1 MSTEARFDRIYFE
14 DFENGADG
22 WTNNYTLKT
31 ESLGAVLGS
40 FAGDVDTEK
49 TFDISTGPD
58 EIRIHFDF
66 IEMDSWDG
74 EEFVV
79 WINGIEVSLGTFH
92 YNDDELSHGSNEHGM
107 YWVVTSEARAQHGEG
122 GWSDQKHFVTIDI
135 PQAFLQEHLHE
146 DRLTVKFDSRTNSR
160 FYDESYAIDN
170 FEIRAKHDFKKVS
183 TEEDFE
189 YNRGIADGWSL
200 GDGSEAFL
208 DNELDI
214 SSGGVLGRF
223 TAEQDVEK
231 VFRVSN
237 TTEIALVSFTFIE
250 MDSWDDEE
258 FVVWIN
264 GTEVSLGTFKGAGRG
279 TDRDE
284 GTRTG
289 AIDGISWSFVSG
301 QLRDYGGGSWADQ
314 RHNVTMTIPKQHLIG
329 DSFKIKFDSR
339 ADPYET
345 VDKESFAID
354 DFKIETL
361 QSKHIV
367 VAAENFDTGAYGWSH
382 QQRGHDQGYHD
393 GAFLGRF
400 GKDDDVEKTFELP
413 AGLESLRVEFDF
425 LEFDSWDNE
434 NFKVWIDDVT
444 EVNLGSFKGSGRGDA
459 RDDGSRTSSDDSNI
473 KWSFT
478 SGPVVQ
484 YGGGGW
490 GDQKHFVTIDIPA
503 AELNGD
509 SVKIKFDADTSS
521 GIYDE
526 SYGIDNFRMKA
537 RVDVEPIDYDGLTKV
552 FYEGFSFYD
561 ESLLAPVYYET
572 GASRTKI
579 LGRFSGGQDVT
590 VGATFSKYDLKHGGE
605 ITFDFYELDSW
616 DNEEFNVTVNGHRL
630 SLGTFAHDRD
640 EGTQSGHS
648 DGLSWSYETTI
659 LARDNYGSWADALHD
674 VTIRFDQNVLF
685 GHSLNIGFDAKL
697 DSSVDDESY
706 GINHLKLSGIT
717 DFITG
722 ETNNP
727 DFASGHIN
735 RGNALYLG
743 EKLVRGEALVSDD
756 YSTALYLNH
765 DGEVEILNDANGD
778 GNYETITSLFDDG
791 GFFEIGLTNGGAIY
805 AENTDGR
812 SLIGDSNVGE
822 DLDGHRLLLDRR
834 EHFDAVV
841 TMGKDGS
848 LITSIDTNG
857 EVTEHNGL
865 QTAVHLVLDRFET
878 SNSEW
883 ASTTSLYDKDW
894 LAGFRNVH
902 DVSYDQENKTIHSPD
917 DLTRLVRL
925 DRAVVNKPV
934 AFHFQLEEGEDY
946 ENIII
951 SLGDLSNKWDIR
963 DPDHMLSVVVGTLEE
978 KTIIGTNYEATVKQ
992 DYYDPDLFDVYILF
1006 DEFNDLPSSG
1016 GWSYVTQSNGVYTSD
1031 PFMKI
1036 HLDMG
1041 ANDSVDPAKLAGFS
1055 ITQKQEKE
1063 LNPDDVIVGYSN
1075 SFIRLSQAVLV
1086 PDANKLSLAN
1096 DVSIARNELS
1106 NALEETSSYQESYNF
1121 EDIDLNVHT
1130 PTTIT
1135 NYYNHVNNA
1144 MLGLIG
1150 QHNGVGNSHASLA
1163 DYNELIWLQLGHM
1176 DNTNFEA
1183 IGDAVKY
1190 VGFGMALLYTA
1201 SNLAFALSPL
1211 WAAELA
1217 AEAAS
1222 VSGAESLIVEAGSE
1236 VSSLSSLS
1244 EEGSFYSSES
1254 HVGSIIESAESD
1266 ASLTS
1271 YPRPS
1276 AANDVNFNMAD
1287 LTADYYDTAGSQ
1299 SFWEGH
1305 GLDKWS
1311 TINTGVNSLATT
1323 SIAAGTYLSANT
1335 FDPAAQGVASGLNMK
1350 NVDSVFQAAV
1360 NAFAVSA
1367 DASGD
1372 DTYLQYARNL
1382 ESTYDNF
1389 VAAAQQHAGNVAALD
1404 YLYTYIAPKKYN
1416 DNRLFVSAKEEEGF
1430 WKALGLKVEHKH
1442 ESVYIT
1448 GNRGFDVEDH
1458 VSVQSYT
1465 DTFTVSDDTLDLQG
1479 ASSFTYRSTYRKGSI
1494 FEEHYNQGHVSDF
1507 HVTLDAI

>member
-1 MSTEARFDRIYFE
+1 LGRFSGAQDVEKVFKVSDTTEIAIV
-14 DFENGADG
+14 N
-22 WTNNYTLKT
+22 
-31 ESLGAVLGS
+31 
-40 FAGDVDTEK
+40 
-49 TFDISTGPD
+49 
-58 EIRIHFDF
+58 FDF
-66 IEMDSWDG
+66 IEFDSWD
-74 EEFVV
+74 EERFKV
-79 WINGIEVSLGTFH
+79 WINGIEVNLGKFQGDE
-92 YNDDELSHGSNEHGM
+92 NDEK
-107 YWVVTSEARAQHGEG
+107 YR
-122 GWSDQKHFVTIDI
+122 
-135 PQAFLQEHLHE
+135 
-146 DRLTVKFDSRTNSR
+146 
-160 FYDESYAIDN
+160 
-170 FEIRAKHDFKKVS
+170 
-183 TEEDFE
+183 
-189 YNRGIADGWSL
+189 
-200 GDGSEAFL
+200 
-208 DNELDI
+208 
-214 SSGGVLGRF
+214 SGA
-223 TAEQDVEK
+223 T
-231 VFRVSN
+231 
-237 TTEIALVSFTFIE
+237 
-250 MDSWDDEE
+250 
-258 FVVWIN
+258 
-264 GTEVSLGTFKGAGRG
+264 
-279 TDRDE
+279 
-284 GTRTG
+284 
-289 AIDGISWSFVSG
+289 DGISWQFSSEKPSDIV
-301 QLRDYGGGSWADQ
+301 GSNDRWEDQ
-314 RHNVTMTIPKQHLIG
+314 VHKVTMYIPKQHLIG
-329 DSFKIKFDSR
+329 DSFKIKFD
-339 ADPYET
+339 ADT
-345 VDKESFAID
+345 MSDVQDESYGIYN
-354 DFKIETL
+354 FKIETL

-367 VAAENFDTGAYGWSH
+367 VAAENFDVGAYGWSNL
-382 QQRGHDQGYHD
+382 QRGHDQGYHD

-521 GIYDE
+521 GIHDE

-537 RVDVEPIDYDGLTKV
+537 RVDVEPIDYDGLATV
-552 FYEGFSFYD
+552 FFENFSFYD

-572 GASRTKI
+572 GTSTTNI

-590 VGATFSKYDLKHGGE
+590 VGATFSNYDLKHGGE

-648 DGLSWSYETTI
+648 DGLSWSYETRI
-659 LARDNYGSWADALHD
+659 LARDNYGSWADAVHD
-674 VTIRFDQNVLF
+674 VTIKFDQNVLF
-685 GHSLNIGFDAKL
+685 GHSMNVGFDAKL
-697 DSSVDDESY
+697 DTSVDDESY
-706 GINHLKLSGIT
+706 GINNLKLSGIT
-717 DFITG
+717 GFITG

-756 YSTALYLNH
+756 YSTALFLNH

-778 GNYETITSLFDDG
+778 GNYETITSLFGDG

-822 DLDGHRLLLDRR
+822 DLDGHRLLLDRP
-834 EHFDAVV
+834 ENTDAVV

-857 EVTEHNGL
+857 EVTGHNGL

-878 SNSEW
+878 STSEW
-883 ASTTSLYDKDW
+883 ANTTSLYDKDW

-902 DVSYDQENKTIHSPD
+902 DVSYDQENKTIQSPD

-978 KTIIGTNYEATVKQ
+978 KTITGTNYEATVEQ

-1006 DEFNDLPSSG
+1006 DDVNDLPSSG

-1041 ANDSVDPAKLAGFS
+1041 ANGSVDPAKLAGFS

-1063 LNPDDVIVGYSN
+1063 PNPDNDIVGYSN
-1075 SFIRLSQAVLV
+1075 SFIGLSEPHLF
-1086 PDANKLSLAN
+1086 PDANKLSLSN
-1096 DVSIARNELS
+1096 DVSIARNGLS
-1106 NALEETSSYQESYNF
+1106 NALEETSSFQDSYNF
-1121 EDIDLNVHT
+1121 EDINMNDHT
-1130 PTTIT
+1130 NITIS
-1135 NYYNHVNNA
+1135 NYYNHINEA

-1150 QHNGVGNSHASLA
+1150 QHNGIGNNHASLA
-1163 DYNELIWLQLGHM
+1163 DYNELIWLQLANM
-1176 DNTNFEA
+1176 DNKNLEA
-1183 IGDAVKY
+1183 IGDVLKY
-1190 VGFGMALLYTA
+1190 VGFGMALLYTG

-1211 WAAELA
+1211 WAAEA
-1217 AEAAS
+1217 MAAS
-1222 VSGAESLIVEAGSE
+1222 GADSLIVEAGSE

-1244 EEGSFYSSES
+1244 SASEEGSFYSGQS
-1254 HVGSIIESAESD
+1254 HVSSVIESVESAESAESD
-1266 ASLTS
+1266 ASLAS

-1287 LTADYYDTAGSQ
+1287 LTGDYYDTAGSR
-1299 SFWEGH
+1299 SFWEAK

-1311 TINTGVNSLATT
+1311 TINTGVNSLALT
-1323 SIAAGTYLSANT
+1323 SIAAGTYLAISP
-1335 FDPAAQGVASGLNMK
+1335 FDPAAQGAASALNMT

-1367 DASGD
+1367 VASGN
-1372 DTYLQYARNL
+1372 DTYLAYANDL
-1382 ESTYDNF
+1382 ENTYDSF
-1389 VAAAQQHAGNVAALD
+1389 VAAAQQHAGNVAVLNFAYE
-1404 YLYTYIAPKKYN
+1404 YLASGTYDK
-1416 DNRLFVSAKEEEGF
+1416 NRIFESAQQEMGF
-1430 WKALGLKVEHKH
+1430 WKALGLNVHHEHDTKFINGPRGYHITH
-1442 ESVYIT
+1442 EHNSSEYDI
-1448 GNRGFDVEDH
+1448 
-1458 VSVQSYT
+1458 
-1465 DTFTVSDDTLDLQG
+1465 DTFTVSDGQLDLQG
-1479 ASSFTYRSTYRKGSI
+1479 ASSFSYSTAYRSVYSTLPSYQ
-1494 FEEHYNQGHVSDF
+1494 HYAQGHVYDF
-1507 HVTLDAI
+1507 SVTLDAS